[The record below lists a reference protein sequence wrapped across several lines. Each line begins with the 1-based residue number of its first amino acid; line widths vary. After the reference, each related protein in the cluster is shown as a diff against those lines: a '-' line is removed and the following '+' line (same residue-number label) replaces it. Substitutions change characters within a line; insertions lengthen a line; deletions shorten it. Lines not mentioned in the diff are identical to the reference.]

1 MKINDTHE
9 IKGFNMKISD
19 MKFFKNPGENST
31 RRRVHQEI
39 NNDMH
44 VLELGKTALYN
55 GVGFFA
61 ESAQEKKQKAII
73 GLIYDPGV
81 LWEVIGAVMF
91 VIGASGV
98 FFTRFNEMPYLKVRK
113 GELHG

>member
-1 MKINDTHE
+1 MNDCSSFFE
-9 IKGFNMKISD
+9 NISD

-31 RRRVHQEI
+31 RWRVHLEI
-39 NNDMH
+39 NNDTH
-44 VLELGKTALYN
+44 VLELGKPAFYN

-81 LWEVIGAVMF
+81 LWEIIGAAMF

-98 FFTRFNEMPYLKVRK
+98 FFTRFNEKPYLKVRK